1 MQKRVVIL
9 GGAGFIGAHL
19 CLRLLEAGHR
29 VFCVDIRD
37 AADSPLLRGALQH
50 PSFRFVRHNI
60 VSAFGIG
67 CDEIYNMA
75 SPSMVRYNKALPVES
90 LKTSIIGSI
99 NALDTARTE
108 HARML
113 FGSSGGV
120 YDTDRR
126 TAVSESRDCCSTH
139 RMLAEGKMA
148 AEALHRAYRSEF
160 GVDTRI
166 ARIFNTYGPGAD
178 IMDQRVVMKM
188 IATALQNRDIA
199 VNGNGEQ
206 TRAFCW
212 VEDMADGLIRLM
224 EAPPTEQTRTLDL
237 GNSHEVPIRTL
248 AEKIIALTG
257 SRSRIVHLP
266 ARPDDVPRRAPD
278 IAAARREL
286 DWSPRTPL
294 VEGLRRTI
302 SYVEKELSG
311 NKHSVMTWAEMN

>member
-1 MQKRVVIL
+1 
-9 GGAGFIGAHL
+9 
-19 CLRLLEAGHR
+19 
-29 VFCVDIRD
+29 
-37 AADSPLLRGALQH
+37 
-50 PSFRFVRHNI
+50 
-60 VSAFGIG
+60 
-67 CDEIYNMA
+67 
-75 SPSMVRYNKALPVES
+75 
-90 LKTSIIGSI
+90 
-99 NALDTARTE
+99 
-108 HARML
+108 
-113 FGSSGGV
+113 
-120 YDTDRR
+120 
-126 TAVSESRDCCSTH
+126 
-139 RMLAEGKMA
+139 MLAEGKMA

-188 IATALQNRDIA
+188 IAAALQNRDIA